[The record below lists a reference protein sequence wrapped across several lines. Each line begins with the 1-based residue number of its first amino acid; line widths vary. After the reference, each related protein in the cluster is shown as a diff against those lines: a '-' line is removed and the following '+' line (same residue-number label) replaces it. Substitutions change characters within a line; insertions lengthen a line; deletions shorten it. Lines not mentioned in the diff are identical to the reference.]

1 MRSQFVFQE
10 IWIGLRRN
18 LTMSIALVVV
28 VAISLALFGTGL
40 LFMKQVNSTQTYWT
54 GKVEVSIYLCNS
66 QSYSLAC
73 KQNGPANDQEKAGIM
88 HDLQSLP
95 QVQHVYYESQS
106 QAYSRFKQEYSNQPA
121 FVSTVQQGEIPDS
134 FRVKLRN
141 PSTDFSVV
149 ANTVQGRP
157 GVDQVMDERTILDK
171 FYKLLNGARN
181 AVLIIAL
188 ILIVAAIML
197 VGNTIRLSAYN
208 RRRETGIMRLVGASN
223 AYIQLPF
230 VLEGVIA
237 GAIGW
242 IISAVLLYAVK
253 ALWLDN
259 LQQYF
264 TFNVRLSSTDLV
276 EVVVLA
282 LCVGVLICASA
293 SFVTLRR
300 YLRI

>member
-1 MRSQFVFQE
+1 MRSQFVLQE

-40 LFMKQVNSTQTYWT
+40 LFMKQVNSTRTFWT
-54 GKVEVSIYLCNS
+54 GKVEVSIYLCDS
-66 QSYSLAC
+66 QSYSLTC
-73 KQNGPANDQEKAGIM
+73 KQNGPATDAEKQQIS

-95 QVQHVYYESQS
+95 QVEHVYYESQA
-106 QAYSRFKQEYSNQPA
+106 QAYARFKQEYSNQPA
-121 FVSTVQQGEIPDS
+121 FVNTVQPGEIPDS

-141 PSTDFSVV
+141 PATDYNAV
-149 ANTVQGRP
+149 ADTVQGRP
-157 GVDQVMDERTILDK
+157 GVDQVMDERSILDK

-181 AVLIIAL
+181 AVLIVAL
-188 ILIVAAIML
+188 ILVVAAILL

-230 VLEGVIA
+230 VLEGVVA

-242 IISAVLLYAVK
+242 VISAVLLYAVK

-264 TFNVRLSSTDLV
+264 TFNVRLSTADLI

-282 LCVGVLICASA
+282 LCVGVLICAGA

>member
-1 MRSQFVFQE
+1 MRSQFVLQE

-40 LFMKQVNSTQTYWT
+40 LFMKQVDSTRTYWT
-54 GKVEVSIYLCNS
+54 GKVEVSIYLCNA
-66 QSYSLAC
+66 QSFSLSC
-73 KQNGPANDQEKAGIM
+73 KHNGAATEQEKSGIV

-95 QVQHVYYESQS
+95 QVAHVYHETQA
-106 QAYSRFKQEYSNQPA
+106 QAYARFKQEYANQPA
-121 FVSTVQQGEIPDS
+121 FVNTVQPGEIPES
-134 FRVKLRN
+134 YRVKLRN
-141 PSTDFSVV
+141 PATDFSAV
-149 ANTVQGRP
+149 ADTVQGRP

-223 AYIQLPF
+223 SYIQLPF
-230 VLEGVIA
+230 VLEGVVA

-242 IISAVLLYAVK
+242 VISAVLLYAVK

-264 TFNVRLSSTDLV
+264 TFNVRLTTTDLV
-276 EVVVLA
+276 EVVVLS
-282 LCVGVLICASA
+282 LCVGVLICAGA

>member
-54 GKVEVSIYLCNS
+54 GKVEVSIYLCDS

-73 KQNGPANDQEKAGIM
+73 KQNGPANGQEKAGVM

-223 AYIQLPF
+223 SYIQLPF

-242 IISAVLLYAVK
+242 VISAVLLYAVK

-276 EVVVLA
+276 EVIVLA

>member
-1 MRSQFVFQE
+1 MRSQFVLQE

-54 GKVEVSIYLCNS
+54 GKVEVSIYLCDS

-73 KQNGPANDQEKAGIM
+73 KQNGPATDQEKAGIM

-141 PSTDFSVV
+141 PSTDFGVV

-157 GVDQVMDERTILDK
+157 GIDQVMDERTILDK

-223 AYIQLPF
+223 SYIQLPF

-242 IISAVLLYAVK
+242 VISAVLLYAVK

-276 EVVVLA
+276 EVVVLS

>member
-1 MRSQFVFQE
+1 MRSQFVLQE

-40 LFMKQVNSTQTYWT
+40 LFMKQVNSTRTYWT

-66 QSYSLAC
+66 QSYSPTC
-73 KQNGPANDQEKAGIM
+73 KQNGSATDQEKAQIM
-88 HDLQSLP
+88 HDLQSLS
-95 QVQHVYYESQS
+95 QVQHVYYESQA
-106 QAYSRFKQEYSNQPA
+106 QAYGRFKQEYSNQPA
-121 FVSTVQQGEIPDS
+121 FVNTVQPGEIPDS

-141 PSTDFSVV
+141 PAAGYSVV
-149 ANTVQGRP
+149 ADTVQGRP

-171 FYKLLNGARN
+171 FYNLLTGAQN
-181 AVLIIAL
+181 AVLIVAL
-188 ILIVAAIML
+188 ILVVAAILL

-223 AYIQLPF
+223 SYIQLPF
-230 VLEGVIA
+230 ILEGVVA
-237 GAIGW
+237 GTIGW
-242 IISAVLLYAVK
+242 VISAVLLYAVK
-253 ALWLDN
+253 SLWLDS

-264 TFNVRLSSTDLV
+264 TFNVRLTSTDLI
-276 EVVVLA
+276 EVVVLS
-282 LCVGVLICASA
+282 LCVGVLICAGA